1 MSLLKEAMETVVLM
15 DKTTKLDS
23 VGGQIHVWTEGIEF
37 EAAIISDTSIEAR
50 IGQVQGV
57 KSIYTVTLPKNIMLE
72 YHDVFK
78 RISDGKVF
86 RVTSDWEDKQTPS
99 RATFQFNQV
108 TAEEWALQ

>member
-1 MSLLKEAMETVVLM
+1 MSLLKEAMEAVILM
-15 DKTTKLDS
+15 EKTRIPDS
-23 VGGQIHVWTEGIEF
+23 VGGTVSVWTEGMEF
-37 EAAIISDTSIEAR
+37 QAAIVSDTSIEAR

-57 KSIYTVTLPKNIMLE
+57 RSVYTVTVPKNINLD

-78 RISDGKVF
+78 RLSDGKVF

-99 RATFQFNQV
+99 RATFKFNQV

>member
-1 MSLLKEAMETVVLM
+1 MSLLKEAMEAVILM
-15 DKTTKLDS
+15 EKTRKPDS
-23 VGGQIHVWTEGIEF
+23 VGGTVSVWTEGMEF
-37 EAAIISDTSIEAR
+37 QAAIVSDTSIEAR

-57 KSIYTVTLPKNIMLE
+57 RSVYTVTVPKNINLD

-78 RISDGKVF
+78 RLSDGKVF

-99 RATFQFNQV
+99 RATFKFNQV